1 MNQNELTLFHSKSIA
16 STYLVHRYTSRFR
29 DSTENKTGSKENT
42 GISISKTTRPHT
54 SKSFSMISTDVLIVT
69 KKALTRKHKLDAS
82 KVVFS
87 YALQK

>member
-1 MNQNELTLFHSKSIA
+1 MSLPSSIPEA
-16 STYLVHRYTSRFR
+16 SFPPIWFIVTQADAETQQRIKL
-29 DSTENKTGSKENT
+29 DQKENT
-42 GISISKTTRPHT
+42 GTNISKATRSHT

-87 YALQK
+87 YAL